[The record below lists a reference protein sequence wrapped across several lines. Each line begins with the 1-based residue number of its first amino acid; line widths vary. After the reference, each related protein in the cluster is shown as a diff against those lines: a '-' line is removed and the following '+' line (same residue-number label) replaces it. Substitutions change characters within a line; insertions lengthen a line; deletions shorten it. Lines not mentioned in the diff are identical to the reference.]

1 MVGPKPTHSARLK
14 SSQTPWN
21 LFGSESLSSSQKMD
35 VYIYI
40 CNYNTIITIVYIYM
54 YLYHVYIYMCIY
66 MFFPNNLRIGRI
78 IQKSSK
84 FTFDKCWIPKPSSH
98 RPTRPPDDVQSGPI
112 DATLRCDA
120 LCMAQKNRVPHGLLI
135 EKILKNTKNTK
146 KQTTICGFVQDLSF

>member
-1 MVGPKPTHSARLK
+1 
-14 SSQTPWN
+14 
-21 LFGSESLSSSQKMD
+21 
-35 VYIYI
+35 
-40 CNYNTIITIVYIYM
+40 
-54 YLYHVYIYMCIY
+54 